1 MPFSRV
7 PHLVGRSIANGRLIL
22 VDLLGSGNYGQ
33 VYKALD
39 VEAINNFAYFA
50 VKCIETDGSKRAIT
64 ISKEIVSH
72 ATVSRHANI
81 VTYRS
86 TWVKEDYI
94 FMVMDYCPG
103 GELHNAIREQK
114 VFYRNDSL
122 VKQVFLQVVDAVL
135 HCHANQIFHRDIK
148 PENILCPED
157 GTQVFL
163 ADFGLATREDDYQ
176 FRGAGTLPY
185 KSPGEFPLDQSCYSS
200 NVFYVECLGEDFKSP
215 TYSTRSSDVWALGV
229 VLINM
234 MVGRNPWLAAK
245 ISDPC
250 FNYFLCNPDYF
261 LKIFPITPSVN
272 QVLLRVFDVR
282 SSKRITLP
290 ELRAEISKIDRFFLT
305 DAELVN
311 SSARIKDVN
320 QYFCAS
326 TMPRPRTSPIGLGL
340 GIDFS
345 FLVQPSPKTLQDL
358 PPVPRKELMVQPPVL
373 TRARATVGAL
383 RLVLTP
389 PDRTL
394 SS

>member
-50 VKCIETDGSKRAIT
+50 VKCIEIDDSKRAT
-64 ISKEIVSH
+64 AVSKEIVSH
-72 ATVSRHANI
+72 ATVSRHPNI

-86 TWVKEDYI
+86 TWVEEDYI

-103 GELHNAIREQK
+103 GELHNAIWEKK

-122 VKQVFLQVVDAVL
+122 VKQVFLQVIDAVQ
-135 HCHANQIFHRDIK
+135 HCHANQVFHRDIK
-148 PENILCPED
+148 PENILCSED

-163 ADFGLATREDDYQ
+163 ADFGLATCEDDYT

-185 KSPGEFPLDQSCYSS
+185 KSP
-200 NVFYVECLGEDFKSP
+200 ECLGEDFKSP

-234 MVGRNPWLAAK
+234 M

-261 LKIFPITPSVN
+261 LKIFPITHAVN
-272 QVLLRVFDVR
+272 QVLLRVFDVC

-290 ELRAEISKIDRFFLT
+290 ELRAEISNIDR
-305 DAELVN
+305 
-311 SSARIKDVN
+311 
-320 QYFCAS
+320 
-326 TMPRPRTSPIGLGL
+326 
-340 GIDFS
+340 
-345 FLVQPSPKTLQDL
+345 FLVQPSPKILQCT
-358 PPVPRKELMVQPPVL
+358 PPVPHQQLAVQPPVL
-373 TRARATVGAL
+373 TRARPSTGAL
-383 RLVLTP
+383 RLVMSP
-389 PDRTL
+389 PLHIL
-394 SS
+394 S

>member
-39 VEAINNFAYFA
+39 VEAINHFSYFA
-50 VKCIETDGSKRAIT
+50 VKCIEIDGSDRAT
-64 ISKEIVSH
+64 AASKEIVLH
-72 ATVSRHANI
+72 ATVSRHPNI

-86 TWVKEDYI
+86 TWVEEDYI
-94 FMVMDYCPG
+94 FMVMDYCSG
-103 GELHNAIREQK
+103 GELHNAIREKK

-122 VKQVFLQVVDAVL
+122 VKQVFLQVIDAVQ

-148 PENILCPED
+148 PENILCSED

-163 ADFGLATREDDYQ
+163 ADFGLATCEDEYM

-185 KSPGEFPLDQSCYSS
+185 KSP
-200 NVFYVECLGEDFKSP
+200 ECLGEDFKSP

-261 LKIFPITPSVN
+261 LKIFPLTPAVN
-272 QVLLRVFDVR
+272 EVLLRIFDLR

-290 ELRAEISKIDRFFLT
+290 ELHTEISKIDRFFLT
-305 DAELVN
+305 DVELIEAPSRV
-311 SSARIKDVN
+311 KDVD
-320 QYFCAS
+320 QFFCTS
-326 TMPRPRTSPIGLGL
+326 TMPRPSTRVAQIGLGL

-345 FLVQPSPKTLQDL
+345 FLLQESSRIIQHS
-358 PPVPRKELMVQPPVL
+358 PPVSRKELMIQPPIL

-383 RLVLTP
+383 RLALSP
-389 PDRTL
+389 PDRSL

>member
-7 PHLVGRSIANGRLIL
+7 PHLVGRSIANGSLIL

-50 VKCIETDGSKRAIT
+50 VKCIEIDGSKRAT
-64 ISKEIVSH
+64 AVSKEIASH
-72 ATVSRHANI
+72 AAVSRHPNI

-86 TWVKEDYI
+86 TWVEEDYI

-122 VKQVFLQVVDAVL
+122 VKQVFLQVIDAVQ
-135 HCHANQIFHRDIK
+135 HCHANKIFHRDIK
-148 PENILCPED
+148 PENILCSED

-163 ADFGLATREDDYQ
+163 ADFGLATCEDDYQ

-185 KSPGEFPLDQSCYSS
+185 KSP
-200 NVFYVECLGEDFKSP
+200 ECLGEDFKSP

-282 SSKRITLP
+282 SSKRIILP

-311 SSARIKDVN
+311 APARVKDVN
-320 QYFCAS
+320 QSFCTS
-326 TMPRPRTSPIGLGL
+326 TMPPPRTAPIGLGL

-345 FLVQPSPKTLQDL
+345 FLVQPSPKIFQIT
-358 PPVPRKELMVQPPVL
+358 PPVPRQQLAMQPPVL
-373 TRARATVGAL
+373 TRARASAGAL
-383 RLVLTP
+383 RLVMSP
-389 PDRTL
+389 PLRIL
-394 SS
+394 S